1 MLALEKYSRRGDT
14 MSMSAFA
21 QGQPL
26 PEAYRRINF
35 QHLPYATQNDYR
47 WAEQLYRAG
56 DITAVVALYKNIPHY
71 LQDELNQLVSETYRK
86 KLISVP
92 FLEASLLL
100 LASGVLPEFRS
111 LSERLTHF
119 CPTRCPESEQQKAIE
134 FVTSQNSNDIVVMVL
149 RSDRLIATMTL
160 FPFNRK
166 YDIPSLS
173 YLEVGSAF
181 AQLPD
186 VSSLEV
192 GRLAK
197 ITCNGYHLDDP
208 EKSFID
214 MVSMAAAFIV
224 SDIFVSK
231 NGLLRDSDSFI
242 CGDTHGTLITSLKR
256 FFPLTIIDSR
266 INPGML
272 KDDSAVRGMS
282 THFIQRQV
290 LGSFESANDLLAAIQ
305 KVADSDRDLAHRIE
319 TLLNLGLDRLG
330 VPSIHQFVPKRF
342 RVHFFHFPY
351 HHPKTV
357 KGLARMEQMMRWMTS
372 RPGRP
377 KRILN

>member
-1 MLALEKYSRRGDT
+1 MLALEKNSRRRDA

-21 QGQPL
+21 EGQPF
-26 PEAYRRINF
+26 PEAYRRINYH
-35 QHLPYATQNDYR
+35 HLPYATQNDYR
-47 WAEQLYRAG
+47 WTEQLYRAG

-100 LASGVLPEFRS
+100 LASDVLPEFRS

-119 CPTRCPESEQQKAIE
+119 CPTRCPEFEQQKAIE

-173 YLEVGSAF
+173 YLEVGSDF

-186 VSSLEV
+186 VPSLEV

-266 INPGML
+266 INPDML

-290 LGSFESANDLLAAIQ
+290 LGFFESANDLLAAIQ

-330 VPSIHQFVPKRF
+330 VPSIHKFVPKRF

>member
-21 QGQPL
+21 EGQPL

-119 CPTRCPESEQQKAIE
+119 CPTRCPEFEQQKAIE

-208 EKSFID
+208 QKSFID